1 MEVAGRGIIF
11 MESGNKMREKLR
23 IAIAGAGMVTR
34 HHLIAWSRL
43 PNLKVVAIY
52 NRTLDKA
59 NGRANEFG
67 IPNVYSDIERMLDQE
82 RPDALDIAV
91 GVEAHAPFSR
101 MAAERGIHILC
112 QKPMVPTLKEAE
124 ALVAEIRER
133 GRFMIHENWRF
144 RPQYRQAAKW
154 IVEGKT
160 GPIREFRLSTRSSG
174 LVTKTEKGIPVAL
187 ERQPFFAHMPRFI
200 IFELLIHHLDTSR
213 FLVGVMSVVSSK
225 TLHLSPYVL
234 GEDVAHIVLNAKNGA
249 IGIVSGNLSAA
260 GFPPLPQDRLELIGE
275 RSSIIFDGDTL
286 SLIGEKSESIHFNFE
301 EAYQASHDNAIAHF
315 VEALRTG
322 RPFETDRLD
331 NLKTLKLVDEAYRLF
346 FV

>member
-1 MEVAGRGIIF
+1 
-11 MESGNKMREKLR
+11 MESGEMKEKLR
-23 IAIAGAGMVTR
+23 VAIAGAGMVTR

-59 NGRANEFG
+59 NVRANEFG

-124 ALVAEIRER
+124 ALVAEIGER
-133 GRFMIHENWRF
+133 VRFMVHENWRF

-160 GPIREFRLSTRSSG
+160 GPVREFRLSTRSSG
-174 LVTKTEKGIPVAL
+174 LVSTTESGKPFAI

-200 IFELLIHHLDTSR
+200 IFELLIHHLDTAR
-213 FLVGVMSVVSSK
+213 FLVGQMSVVSAK
-225 TLHLSPYVL
+225 TVHISSEVT
-234 GEDVAHIVLNAKNGA
+234 GEDAALILLNSENGA
-249 IGIVSGNLSAA
+249 IGMVSGNLSVPGA
-260 GFPPLPQDRLELIGE
+260 PPLPRDCLELIGE
-275 RSSIIFDGDTL
+275 RSSILFDNDTL
-286 SLIGEKSESIHFNFE
+286 TISGETNEAIRINLE
-301 EAYQASHDNAIAHF
+301 EAYQTSYNNAIAHF
-315 VEALRTG
+315 VEALRAG
-322 RPFETDRLD
+322 QPFETDRLD
-331 NLKTLKLVDEAYRLF
+331 NLKTLRLVDDAYRLAGI
-346 FV
+346 

>member
-1 MEVAGRGIIF
+1 

-59 NGRANEFG
+59 NVRATEFG

-91 GVEAHAPFSR
+91 AVEAHAPFSR

-124 ALVAEIRER
+124 ALVAEIGER
-133 GRFMIHENWRF
+133 VRFMIHENWRF

-187 ERQPFFAHMPRFI
+187 ERQPSFAHMPRFI

-213 FLVGVMSVVSSK
+213 FLVGEMSVVSSK
-225 TLHLSPYVL
+225 KTHVSPEVV
-234 GEDVAHIVLNAKNGA
+234 GEDAALILLNSEHGA
-249 IGIVSGNLSAA
+249 IGMVSGNLSVPGA
-260 GFPPLPQDRLELIGE
+260 PPLPRDRLELIGE
-275 RSSIIFDGDTL
+275 RSSILFDNDTL
-286 SLIGEKSESIHFNFE
+286 TISGETNEAIRINLE
-301 EAYQASHDNAIAHF
+301 EAYQTSYNNAIAHF
-315 VEALRTG
+315 VEALRSG
-322 RPFETDRLD
+322 QPFETDRLD
-331 NLKTLKLVDEAYRLF
+331 NLKTLRLVDDAYRLAGI
-346 FV
+346 